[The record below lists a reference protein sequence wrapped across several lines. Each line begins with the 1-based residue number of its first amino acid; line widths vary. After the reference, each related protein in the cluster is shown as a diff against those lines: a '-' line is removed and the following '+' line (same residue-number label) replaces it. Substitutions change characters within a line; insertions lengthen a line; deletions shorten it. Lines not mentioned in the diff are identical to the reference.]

1 MIASGE
7 EAGGGMETQRAR
19 PEDAQFIRRIALAA
33 YTPYIRR
40 IGRKPAPIFADYP
53 ALVAAG
59 KVWIRSEI
67 AEIVGYIVLDAAGG
81 ALRVENF
88 AVHPERHGEG
98 HGRALLDFAETE
110 ARRRGLRRLSLYTNA
125 KMTENI
131 SLYTALGWRET
142 ERRWEDGFN
151 RVYFEKQVSR
161 AQV

>member
-1 MIASGE
+1 
-7 EAGGGMETQRAR
+7 METQRAR
-19 PEDAQFIRRIALAA
+19 PEDAPIIRRIALAA
-33 YTPYIRR
+33 YAPYIRR
-40 IGRKPAPIFADYP
+40 IGRKPAPMVADYP

-67 AEIVGYIVLDAAGG
+67 AEIVGYIVLDAAED
-81 ALRVENF
+81 ALHVENV

-98 HGRALLDFAETE
+98 HGRALLDFAEAE
-110 ARRRGLRRLSLYTNA
+110 ARRRRLHRLALYTNA

-131 SLYTALGWRET
+131 SLYSALGWRET